1 MLTAVASGFVL
12 AIFTPLVRRISSPAG
27 GWILASL
34 PAILVAYFLAQA
46 SGIWTGAVVLAI
58 HPWAPALGISL
69 NFRLDGL
76 SLLFALLITGI
87 GATVLVYSGR
97 YLRDR
102 ARLGRLY
109 ALLLFFMA
117 SMLGLVLAENLL
129 LLYVFWE
136 LTSISSYLLIGF
148 EHERPEARSA
158 ALQAL
163 LVTALGGLCLLAGV
177 VLLGRMGGSFEI
189 SALLAQG
196 DAIRAHALYPAA
208 LSLILIGAFTKS
220 AQFPFHFWLP
230 NAMEA
235 PTPVSAYL
243 HAATMVKAGVY
254 LLARLNPV
262 LGGTGDWT
270 AAVMVVG
277 AVTMVGGA
285 VLGLNKTD
293 LKQILAYSTVSVLGM
308 LVFLIGLGTPVAI
321 EAMMVYLV
329 AHGLYKGA
337 LFLTAGA
344 VEHEAGTRDITKLG
358 ALQEFMPVTACA
370 AGLAA
375 LSMAGLPPLLGF
387 IGKELLYDSVLQAP
401 AYEGL
406 LTVAA
411 VTAGALLFVLAAA
424 AGFRPFFGRA
434 GHVRR
439 GVHEAA
445 FSLWVGPLLL
455 GAGGLA
461 LGLAP
466 ALMNAPARSAV
477 LAIAPTVTAPVELA
491 LFHGLTPALFL
502 SVVSVGGGLALYTL
516 HGRLVVGGQRLGPLA
531 EWGPASMYDRA
542 VDALN
547 RLAAI
552 QTGLLQSGY
561 LRHYLQ
567 VVIVT
572 TVVLVGTAIVRWAA
586 LPQLVGSSGPYF
598 HEAVL
603 AVAIIAATITAVR
616 TSSRLTSVAALGVVG
631 VGVSLIFALFGA
643 PDLAMTQ
650 LTVETLTV
658 ILLVLV
664 MYHLPD
670 FGVFGPRRHR
680 LRIFA
685 VSAAGGI
692 TMALLVLTAA
702 SLQYAP
708 PISAYYIENSYT
720 KAHGRNIVDI
730 ILTDFRSLDTLGEI
744 TVVAVSAAGVWAI
757 LCLRSGKGRRK

>member
-27 GWILASL
+27 GWILSSL
-34 PAILVAYFLAQA
+34 PAILAAYFLAQA
-46 SGIWTGAVVLAI
+46 SGIWTGGVILAN

-102 ARLGRLY
+102 SRLGRLY

-136 LTSISSYLLIGF
+136 LTSVSSYLLIGF
-148 EHERPEARSA
+148 EHERPRARSA
-158 ALQAL
+158 ALQSL

-254 LLARLNPV
+254 LLARLSPV

-285 VLGLNKTD
+285 VLALNKTD
-293 LKQILAYSTVSVLGM
+293 LKQILAYSTVSVLGI
-308 LVFLIGLGTPVAI
+308 LVFLTGLGTPVAI

-358 ALQEFMPVTACA
+358 ALQKSMPVTACA
-370 AGLAA
+370 AALAA

-401 AYEGL
+401 RYEGL
-406 LTVAA
+406 LTLAA

-424 AGFRPFFGRA
+424 AGFRPFFSRA
-434 GHVRR
+434 SHVRR
-439 GVHEAA
+439 DVHEAA

-455 GAGGLA
+455 GVGSLA
-461 LGLAP
+461 LGLTP
-466 ALMNAPARSAV
+466 SLMNAPVRSAV
-477 LAIAPTVTAPVELA
+477 LAIAPAVTAPVELA

-502 SVVSVGGGLALYTL
+502 SIVSAGGGLALYAL
-516 HGRLVVGGQRLGPLA
+516 HGRLVVAGQRLGPLA

-547 RLAAI
+547 RFAVT

-567 VVIVT
+567 VVIAT
-572 TVVLVGTAIVRWAA
+572 TVVLVGTAIVTLDRAA
-586 LPQLVGSSGPYF
+586 GTGRADRPAFPRGGARGDDHCGHDYRRPHLFAAHLGGGAGRRRSRR
-598 HEAVL
+598 
-603 AVAIIAATITAVR
+603 IADLRAVR
-616 TSSRLTSVAALGVVG
+616 SAGPGDDATDRRDPDRHPAGPGDVSPAGFWRVRAEAPQAAYFRDRGGWRRHHDAPGADGGLGSVRSADSRLLHRE
-631 VGVSLIFALFGA
+631 
-643 PDLAMTQ
+643 Q
-650 LTVETLTV
+650 LRE
-658 ILLVLV
+658 
-664 MYHLPD
+664 
-670 FGVFGPRRHR
+670 GPRPQRRQRNPHGLPLAR
-680 LRIFA
+680 
-685 VSAAGGI
+685 
-692 TMALLVLTAA
+692 
-702 SLQYAP
+702 
-708 PISAYYIENSYT
+708 YI
-720 KAHGRNIVDI
+720 G
-730 ILTDFRSLDTLGEI
+730 
-744 TVVAVSAAGVWAI
+744 
-757 LCLRSGKGRRK
+757 